1 MIYHF
6 KSSVLVRKGRAFY
19 ATLYQEVFFGKTGG
33 GGSLNRVQA
42 YITCSSPVWEY
53 FTMYSNEDMSV
64 VHPSSVSRM
73 FSPQLTHIV
82 PPFRLLQQFHWYK
95 VYVCRTSYV
104 EKCRSDYWY
113 VTWVEKPSP
122 ANCDLVVPIVVCQVH
137 QNRLRLWWTRDTT
150 IIQSE
155 LTEAAGIK
163 RELGNDT
170 NETVQTDGSNVK
182 YNMSV

>member
-53 FTMYSNEDMSV
+53 FTMCSNEDMSV

-73 FSPQLTHIV
+73 FSPQLTHIIPV

-104 EKCRSDYWY
+104 EKCRGGYLC
-113 VTWVEKPSP
+113 VTWVENPPPS
-122 ANCDLVVPIVVCQVH
+122 NCRLVVPIVVCQL
-137 QNRLRLWWTRDTT
+137 NM
-150 IIQSE
+150 
-155 LTEAAGIK
+155 
-163 RELGNDT
+163 RELDIT
-170 NETVQTDGSNVK
+170 SFIQLIVYTLLAVPKTIWF
-182 YNMSV
+182 